1 MPVIEDGG
9 RFVADSWAIAE
20 YLDESYPDRPSLF
33 GGANGHG
40 LARFIDNWT
49 TALMGEDD
57 SVHAWFERWL
67 DLHGGIGRAE
77 PAKTA

>member
-9 RFVADSWAIAE
+9 HFVADSWAIAE
-20 YLDESYPDRPSLF
+20 YLDESYPDRPSLI

-49 TALMGEDD
+49 TARPPYTRRGP
-57 SVHAWFERWL
+57 S
-67 DLHGGIGRAE
+67 
-77 PAKTA
+77 